1 MKKVFVDEFSVGR
14 EIDSIFLVRDKKL
27 KKTQHDKP
35 FLDLNLI
42 DKTGK
47 VNAKL
52 WEKRDDQSYV
62 ERVYESFG
70 KNDFVRVTGRVES
83 YRESNQLNVDT
94 IELVDDEDVE
104 LSDFQPTGERNPDE
118 MVKEFVKI
126 NDGIKNPHI
135 KKLIASFFKDNGFMS
150 KFKTA
155 PAAKKLHQAYLGG
168 LMEHTLNLVNIAIA
182 LADYYPFV
190 NRDLLIC
197 GALFHDIGKMEELD
211 YVRSFDYSDT
221 GRLLGHIFIGA
232 EMVKEKI
239 DKIDDFPKTL
249 SDMILHMILSH
260 HGELQFGSPVLPAIP
275 EAIILHQIDNMDA
288 KVWGFLGEMERS
300 IDVDGNWTKY
310 SNVYNRFIYKGDTS
324 FGIESDDDSNR
335 KDTRKKKRSA
345 LSLFDD
351 E

>member
-27 KKTQHDKP
+27 ATTKNGRP
-35 FLDLNLI
+35 YLDLNLI

-47 VNAKL
+47 IAAKL

-70 KNDFVRVTGRVES
+70 KNDFVRVAGRVES
-83 YRESNQLNVDT
+83 YRESNQLNVD
-94 IELVDDEDVE
+94 IVELVDDEDVE
-104 LSDFQPTGERNPDE
+104 LSDFLPTGERNPDE

-126 NDGIKNPHI
+126 NSEIKNPYI
-135 KKLIASFFKDNGFMS
+135 KKLIASFFKDNDFMT

-168 LMEHTLNLVNIAIA
+168 LMEHTLNLVNMAVVIT
-182 LADYYPFV
+182 DYYPHV

-197 GALFHDIGKMEELD
+197 GTLLHDIGKMEELD
-211 YVRSFDYSDT
+211 YSRSFDYSDK
-221 GRLLGHIFIGA
+221 GRFLGHIFIGT
-232 EMVKEKI
+232 EMVKRKI
-239 DKIDDFPKTL
+239 DKINDFPERL

-260 HGELQFGSPVLPAIP
+260 HGELQFGSPVLPLIP

-288 KVWGFLGEMERS
+288 KVWGFLGEIDRS
-300 IDVDGNWTKY
+300 VDLDGNWTKY
-310 SNVYNRFIYKGDTS
+310 SNVYERFIYKSDTS
-324 FGIESDDDSNR
+324 FGFENNDYSKT
-335 KDTRKKKRSA
+335 KDKRKKKRSA

>member
-1 MKKVFVDEFSVGR
+1 MKKVFVDELNVG
-14 EIDSIFLVRDKKL
+14 IQVDSIFLVRDKKL
-27 KKTQHDKP
+27 GTTKNGRP
-35 FLDLNLI
+35 YLDLNLI

-47 VNAKL
+47 VAAKV
-52 WEKRDDQSYV
+52 WEKREDQSYV

-70 KNDFVRVTGRVES
+70 KNDFVRVSGRVES
-83 YRESNQLNVDT
+83 YRENNQLNVDR
-94 IELVDDEDVE
+94 IEVVDAKDVE
-104 LSDFQPTGERNPDE
+104 LEDFLPTGERNPDE
-118 MVKEFVKI
+118 MVKEFLKI
-126 NDGIKNPHI
+126 NSGIVNPHI
-135 KKLIASFFKDNGFMS
+135 KKLIASFFKDNDFMS
-150 KFKTA
+150 KFMTA

-168 LMEHTLNLVNIAIA
+168 LMEHTLNLVNMAIA

-197 GALFHDIGKMEELD
+197 GALLHDIGKMEELD

-260 HGELQFGSPVLPAIP
+260 HGERQFGSPVLPAIP

-288 KVWGFLGEMERS
+288 KVWGFLGEMDRS
-300 IDVDGNWTKY
+300 IDVEGNWTKY
-310 SNVYNRFIYKGDTS
+310 SKVYERFIYKGDTF
-324 FGIESDDDSNR
+324 FGFEKSGSSGR
-335 KDTRKKKRSA
+335 KGEGKKKRSA

-351 E
+351 D

>member
-1 MKKVFVDEFSVGR
+1 MKKIFVDELSVGS

-27 KKTQHDKP
+27 ATTKNGRP
-35 FLDLNLI
+35 YLDVNLI

-47 VNAKL
+47 IAAKL
-52 WEKRDDQSYV
+52 WEKRDDQGYV

-70 KNDFVRVTGRVES
+70 KNDFVRVSGRIES
-83 YRESNQLNVDT
+83 YREKNQLNVDR
-94 IELVDDEDVE
+94 IELVDAEDVE
-104 LSDFQPTGERNPDE
+104 LSDFLPTGERNPDE
-118 MVKEFVKI
+118 MVKEFLKI
-126 NDGIKNPHI
+126 NSEIKNPHI
-135 KKLIASFFKDNGFMS
+135 KKLIGSFFKDNDFMS

-168 LMEHTLNLVNIAIA
+168 LMEHTLNLVNMAVA
-182 LADYYPFV
+182 LADYYAFV

-197 GALFHDIGKMEELD
+197 GTLLHDIGKMEELD
-211 YVRSFDYSDT
+211 YARSFDYSDT

-232 EMVKEKI
+232 EMVKKKI
-239 DKIDDFPKTL
+239 DKIDGFPKKL

-260 HGELQFGSPVLPAIP
+260 HGEFQFGSPVLPAIP

-288 KVWGFLGEMERS
+288 KVWGFLGEMDRS
-300 IDVDGNWTKY
+300 IDLDGNWTKY
-310 SNVYNRFIYKGDTS
+310 SNVYERFIYKGDIS
-324 FGIESDDDSNR
+324 FGINNDDDSKAKN
-335 KDTRKKKRSA
+335 KGKKKRSV